1 MKKYYKKIMLT
12 DVDKIMAAIRVGDNK
27 YTPLI
32 NTLIE
37 VINKQYSSLGELTQE
52 NLDHSRI
59 FLHKNLNY
67 LLKVLKQNNFDK
79 SNIMS
84 IMTYNC
90 NHECKN
96 EYLQKELE
104 KITVQCIT
112 NKKKELEMSLFF
124 EVKER

>member
-12 DVDKIMAAIRVGDNK
+12 DVDKIMNAIRVGDNK
-27 YTPLI
+27 YVPLI
-32 NTLIE
+32 NTLIQ
-37 VINKQYSSLGELTQE
+37 VINKEYSSLDELTQKD
-52 NLDHSRI
+52 LDHSRI
-59 FLHKNLNY
+59 FLYKNLNH

-96 EYLQKELE
+96 EYLQEELE
-104 KITVQCIT
+104 KVTVQCKT
-112 NKKKELEMSLFF
+112 NKKKELEISLFF
-124 EVKER
+124 GVKER

>member
-12 DVDKIMAAIRVGDNK
+12 DVDKIMTAIKVGDNK

-32 NTLIE
+32 NILIE
-37 VINKQYSSLGELTQE
+37 VINKEYSSLSELTQE

-59 FLHKNLNY
+59 FLYKNLNY

-104 KITVQCIT
+104 KITIQCRT

>member
-104 KITVQCIT
+104 KITIQCKT

>member
-1 MKKYYKKIMLT
+1 MKKYYKKIMLA

-59 FLHKNLNY
+59 FLYKNLNY

-104 KITVQCIT
+104 KITIQCRT

>member
-12 DVDKIMAAIRVGDNK
+12 DVDKIMNAIRVGDNK

-37 VINKQYSSLGELTQE
+37 AINNQYSSLGELTQE

-104 KITVQCIT
+104 KITIQCRT

>member
-37 VINKQYSSLGELTQE
+37 VINKQYSSLAELTQE

-59 FLHKNLNY
+59 FLYKNLNY

-104 KITVQCIT
+104 KITIQCRT

>member
-1 MKKYYKKIMLT
+1 MLT